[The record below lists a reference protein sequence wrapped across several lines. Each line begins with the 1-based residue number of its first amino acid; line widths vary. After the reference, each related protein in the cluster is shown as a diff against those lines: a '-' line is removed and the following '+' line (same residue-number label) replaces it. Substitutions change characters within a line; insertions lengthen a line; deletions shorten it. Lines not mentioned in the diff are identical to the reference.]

1 MPIRILPPLLANQ
14 IAAGEVVERPA
25 SVVKELVENS
35 LDAGASRIEIELE
48 KGGCKLIRIRD
59 NGSGIPHAD
68 LALALARHATSKVST
83 LDDLEAISS
92 LGFRGEALASI
103 SSVSRLT
110 LTSRTAEQTEA
121 WQASAEG
128 REMDVQVRP
137 AAHPVGTT
145 LEVVDLFFNTPARR
159 KFLRSEKTEYAHI
172 DELIRRLALSRFDV
186 SFVLKH
192 NGKLVRQYR
201 TATNDAARLSRV
213 ATACGSRFLSDGL
226 AIRSEHLGLTLSG
239 WLLPPAPA
247 SDSTPEIQYCYVNG
261 RVMRDKLI
269 NHAIRQGYLEAL
281 GLECSPS
288 FVLYLQ
294 LDPHQVDVN
303 VHPAKHEVRFH
314 ESRLVHDFI
323 VGVVRDAVMQGVTA
337 GTSNLLP
344 GARVDE
350 NEGEGISSLE
360 RGVRE
365 SAGGGYVPS
374 ALRSREHGYQAGRYA
389 PEPIPSQA
397 VSAYQSL
404 MSTFPPPV
412 SSPAVAPVS
421 TSTLAPENS
430 GWRVLSLPHP
440 EVALLQ
446 QGAEYRLCNLQ
457 SAERQLT
464 SRRLRQQLQNGL
476 ISQPLLMPVTL
487 SLESELRTLFE
498 QQGDWLSRIGVEWRP
513 AHGGSVM
520 ILRVP
525 AALRQTNLVES
536 LASLLRLLA
545 ELQPLAVEAQIERLA
560 GWLAGMAVS
569 RLDGGL
575 TSALQLL
582 GEIEGEWPELLC
594 QAEITRP
601 LLLAGLIEEL
611 LHHE

>member
-35 LDAGASRIEIELE
+35 LDAGATRIDIELE

-59 NGSGIPHAD
+59 NGSGIPQAD

-83 LDDLEAISS
+83 LDDLEAICS

-110 LTSRTAEQTEA
+110 LTSRTAEQAEA
-121 WQASAEG
+121 WQASVEG
-128 REMDVQVRP
+128 REMEVQVRP

-159 KFLRSEKTEYAHI
+159 KFLRSEKTEYGHI
-172 DELIRRLALSRFDV
+172 DELIRRLALSRFEV

-201 TATNDAARLSRV
+201 SATDDAGRLNRV
-213 ATACGSRFLSDGL
+213 ATACGSRFLTEGL
-226 AIRSEHLGLTLSG
+226 AIRSEHLGLTLTG
-239 WLLPPAPA
+239 WLLPPALTTESA
-247 SDSTPEIQYCYVNG
+247 PEIQYCYVNG

-323 VGVVRDAVMQGVTA
+323 VGVVRDALMQGVAASAAERLPVAHREAAPVAPARELIREPA
-337 GTSNLLP
+337 G
-344 GARVDE
+344 A
-350 NEGEGISSLE
+350 
-360 RGVRE
+360 
-365 SAGGGYVPS
+365 GYVP
-374 ALRSREHGYQAGRYA
+374 APLRSREHGYQAPGRYT
-389 PEPIPSQA
+389 PEPIPAQA
-397 VSAYQSL
+397 VAGFQALMHTLPLSEPLPSATA
-404 MSTFPPPV
+404 STPPPLP
-412 SSPAVAPVS
+412 SVA
-421 TSTLAPENS
+421 AG
-430 GWRVLSLPHP
+430 GWRILSLPHP
-440 EVALLQ
+440 DVALLQ
-446 QGAEYRLCNLQ
+446 CASDYLLLNLRRAERLLL
-457 SAERQLT
+457 SRRLERQLGGT
-464 SRRLRQQLQNGL
+464 L
-476 ISQPLLMPVTL
+476 IAQPLLMPLTL
-487 SLESELRTLFE
+487 TLEPEGQTLFVRQE
-498 QQGDWLSRIGVEWRP
+498 PWLRRLGIEWR
-513 AHGGSVM
+513 ASGKSRT

-525 AALRQTNLVES
+525 AALRQSNLADS
-536 LASLLRLLA
+536 LPRLLQRLA
-545 ELQPLAVEAQIERLA
+545 ELEAETPDIQTARISE
-560 GWLAGMAVS
+560 WLADMTPS
-569 RLDGGL
+569 RLDGSLRAATQVLADLEADG
-575 TSALQLL
+575 
-582 GEIEGEWPELLC
+582 PELLNL
-594 QAEITRP
+594 AAIRRP
-601 LLLAGLIEEL
+601 LPLAGWIEEL
-611 LHHE
+611 LLHE